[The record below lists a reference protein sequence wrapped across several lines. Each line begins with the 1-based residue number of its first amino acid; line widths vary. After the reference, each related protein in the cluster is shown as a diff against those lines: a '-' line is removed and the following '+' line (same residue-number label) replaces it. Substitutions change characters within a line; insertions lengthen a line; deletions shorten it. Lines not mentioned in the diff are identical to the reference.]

1 MNDTNNTTR
10 DELIAKI
17 KRDVPCADYLE
28 KSKGDLYCC
37 PECGSGH
44 KENHTGGVQVNQ
56 DDNTAH
62 CHSCGAHM
70 DSIALIQLRLH
81 CDFNAALVHG
91 AERLGIHWEPRAKGP
106 VKAARE
112 HLYPA
117 LQGEAGRIKK
127 VMYAKDAPKR
137 ACWYH
142 QEADGSWVPGRKGYM
157 HRLYVSGGDLADA
170 RVVVVTEGE
179 KDADSVAAFGCVAVS
194 GENGAN
200 YWHPEY
206 NLQLAGKDIVLLGD
220 NDDPGGKYLD
230 KAQAGLL
237 GVAKTLKRL
246 DLRTIW
252 PDIPVGGDVSDYIA
266 HVGVE
271 EAKDKL
277 RSLITMTQPID
288 KEETRASTPLTREQE
303 EFVRFIRPLSEYEE
317 EDIEWLVPDYLPRGG
332 IVILAGDGGTGKT
345 SVIADLAAAVS
356 QHQQTSVLGPVH
368 SKRSRRV
375 LLLNAEDP
383 VRKVLKK
390 RLRLA
395 GVDENQVLCPD
406 WKQLGDVDIN
416 EYRLGSEKLLRMIE
430 FFRPELVVIDPFQSF
445 LPSSV
450 NMAARNQIRQC
461 LQPLVALGERIGC
474 TFVVV
479 CHTNKQAM
487 ASGRMRIADSAD
499 IWDIAR
505 SVLMVGEAD
514 DDETRYISNEK
525 NSYAP
530 LQDTVL
536 FQIGESTIRRCGTSE
551 LRDREYQ
558 ARHCM
563 AHGTKSKQENARD
576 AILTLLGEGELE
588 SNALVDKLIEMGCSK
603 ASIRRAREALSKD
616 GKIVRRTVGN
626 GKGEQRRTY
635 WQLPSQG
642 DAAQEED
649 VPPLFAGAGL
659 APPPEDQDALS
670 AGFFEVLENDEPLPF
685 PAEGDDP
692 FAVSPPPMEED
703 DPFAFAL
710 LPTEADDADAP
721 PPPVDDDDCV
731 EVPPMDP
738 VVDWEFLLSWEMDQA
753 T

>member
-1 MNDTNNTTR
+1 MNDTYNITR

-37 PECGSGH
+37 PECGSGN

-91 AERLGIHWEPRAKGP
+91 AERLGIHWEPKAKGP
-106 VKAARE
+106 VKVVRE

-142 QEADGSWVPGRKGYM
+142 QEADGSWVPGRKGYL
-157 HRLYVSGGDLADA
+157 HRLYVSGGDLAEA
-170 RVVVVTEGE
+170 KVVVVTEGE

-220 NDDPGGKYLD
+220 NDDPGRAYLD

-237 GVAKTLKRL
+237 GRAKSVKRL

-252 PDIPVGGDVSDYIA
+252 PDIPEGGDVSDYIA
-266 HVGVE
+266 AVGQD

-277 RSLITMTQPID
+277 RSLITMTRPIN
-288 KEETRASTPLTREQE
+288 KEAEKVEHSAGLTAEEE
-303 EFVRFIRPLSEYEE
+303 EFERCFRPLSDFDE
-317 EDIEWLVPDYLPRGG
+317 EDIEWLVPDYLPRGS
-332 IVILAGDGGTGKT
+332 IVILAGDGGAGKT

-356 QHQQTSVLGPVH
+356 KNQTSILGPVH
-368 SKRSRRV
+368 CKRSGRV

-383 VRKVLKK
+383 VQQVLKK

-395 GVDENQVLCPD
+395 GVDERRVFCPD
-406 WKQLGDVDIN
+406 KEELGEDDLSK
-416 EYRLGSEKLLRMIE
+416 YRFGSKKLLRMIE
-430 FFRPELVVIDPFQSF
+430 HYKPELVVIDPFQSF

-474 TFVVV
+474 TFVII
-479 CHTNKQAM
+479 CHTNKQMM
-487 ASGRMRIADSAD
+487 ASGRMRISDSAD

-505 SVLMVGEAD
+505 SVLMAGKVD
-514 DDETRYISNEK
+514 DDGLYYLSNEK

-536 FQIGESTIRRCGTSE
+536 FQIGESTIRRCGTSQ

-576 AILTLLGEGELE
+576 AILSLLGEGELE
-588 SNALVDKLIEMGCSK
+588 GNALVDKLLEMGCAK

-635 WQLPSQG
+635 WQLPG
-642 DAAQEED
+642 HENAAQEED
-649 VPPLFAGAGL
+649 VPPL
-659 APPPEDQDALS
+659 
-670 AGFFEVLENDEPLPF
+670 F

-738 VVDWEFLLSWEMDQA
+738 VVDWEFLLPWEMDQA

>member
-1 MNDTNNTTR
+1 MNETNNITR

-62 CHSCGAHM
+62 CHPCGAHM

-91 AERLGIHWEPRAKGP
+91 AERLGIHWEPKAKGP
-106 VKAARE
+106 LKAVRE

-117 LQGEAGRIKK
+117 LPDDVGRIKK

-142 QEADGSWVPGRKGYM
+142 QEADGSWVPGRKGYL

-170 RVVVVTEGE
+170 KVVVVTEGE

-206 NLQLAGKDIVLLGD
+206 NFQLAGKDIVLLGD

-237 GVAKTLKRL
+237 DAAKTVKRL

-266 HVGVE
+266 HVGEE

-277 RSLITMTQPID
+277 RSLITMTRPID
-288 KEETRASTPLTREQE
+288 REETRASTPLTKEQE
-303 EFVRFIRPLSEYEE
+303 EFARFIRPLSEYEE
-317 EDIEWLVPDYLPRGG
+317 EDIEWLVPGYLPRGG

-356 QHQQTSVLGPVH
+356 QHQTSVLGPVLQ
-368 SKRSRRV
+368 KRSDRV

-395 GVDENQVLCPD
+395 GVDENRVLCPD
-406 WKQLGDVDIN
+406 WKQLGDVDIS
-416 EYRLGSEKLLRMIE
+416 EYRLGSGKLLRMIE

-445 LPSSV
+445 LPANV

-514 DDETRYISNEK
+514 DDGTKYISNEK

-536 FQIGESTIRRCGTSE
+536 FQIGESTIRRCGTSQ

-588 SNALVDKLIEMGCSK
+588 GNALVDKLLEMGCAK

-649 VPPLFAGAGL
+649 
-659 APPPEDQDALS
+659 
-670 AGFFEVLENDEPLPF
+670 
-685 PAEGDDP
+685 
-692 FAVSPPPMEED
+692 

-738 VVDWEFLLSWEMDQA
+738 VVDWEFLLPWEMDQA